1 MYEKSPPAA
10 CTRIRYFPG
19 PLLYSSELSTQTSTN
34 ISSKPSYTYNRS
46 VHLLQYSSIKQ
57 ARCHKNSSHS
67 TLQDFVPARPTRLYS
82 TPRSILYSS
91 ELSTQTSTNIS
102 SKPSYTYNR
111 GLLLLQHS
119 SIKHAR
125 CHKNSPHFTLQDFVP
140 ARPIR
145 LYSTSRSPLFSSELS
160 TQSSNNFSSKTNY
173 TSNRGVHLLQY
184 SSIKQARCHKN
195 FEFSSPQDFIPLF
208 INRQLYRRLQLRV
221 PPANHDR
228 PVANPPKLK
237 KPRELRNRNNIFKT
251 ASFWHKRYTV
261 IFFYDNP

>member
-1 MYEKSPPAA
+1 MGYLSSNSTQLSCHCPFTGRYPSIQLLPPFSTLLSYTPHIISTPPSLHLLFKELPEMYEKSPPAA
-10 CTRIRYFPG
+10 CTRIRYLPG
-19 PLLYSSELSTQTSTN
+19 PL
-34 ISSKPSYTYNRS
+34 
-46 VHLLQYSSIKQ
+46 
-57 ARCHKNSSHS
+57 
-67 TLQDFVPARPTRLYS
+67 
-82 TPRSILYSS
+82 LYSS

-228 PVANPPKLK
+228 PVANPLQA
-237 KPRELRNRNNIFKT
+237 EKT
-251 ASFWHKRYTV
+251 ARAQE
-261 IFFYDNP
+261 

>member
-1 MYEKSPPAA
+1 MGYLSSNSTQLSCHCPFTGRYPSIQLLPPFSTLLSYTPHIISTPPSLHLLFKELPEMYEKSPPAA
-10 CTRIRYFPG
+10 CTRIRYLPG
-19 PLLYSSELSTQTSTN
+19 PLLY
-34 ISSKPSYTYNRS
+34 
-46 VHLLQYSSIKQ
+46 
-57 ARCHKNSSHS
+57 
-67 TLQDFVPARPTRLYS
+67 
-82 TPRSILYSS
+82 
-91 ELSTQTSTNIS
+91 
-102 SKPSYTYNR
+102 
-111 GLLLLQHS
+111 
-119 SIKHAR
+119 
-125 CHKNSPHFTLQDFVP
+125 
-140 ARPIR
+140 
-145 LYSTSRSPLFSSELS
+145 SSELS

-228 PVANPPKLK
+228 PVANPPKTKTPLQ
-237 KPRELRNRNNIFKT
+237 LRNRNNIFKT